1 MKPNDKSKKTIINAI
16 NKKNEE
22 NEREKKTIIIR
33 KKKNGWYKSRK
44 CDEVKR
50 KH

>member
-1 MKPNDKSKKTIINAI
+1 MQQVKKM
-16 NKKNEE
+16 NKLK
-22 NEREKKTIIIR
+22 ERKKAIIIR
-33 KKKNGWYKSRK
+33 RKKNGWYKSRK